1 MPMFLLSLLSS
12 ALAGP
17 SQAPSSLNPAAPAP
31 QPSAPAE
38 ATSDPAVLVIDAKVP
53 VEVLLGGT
61 TIAELFYPALVQ
73 FQVAATGP
81 QVVRVYV
88 SGQPYDVPVQFAP
101 KETSRIL
108 VGRTGVTVETQAA
121 DVPAEASGPVSL
133 ELRFVGGG
141 GATVRLGSQPHKVG
155 PGRGLSTTIPLGRHA
170 LSVRS
175 ADGTVI
181 WAAGDLFVEGP
192 LVVQI
197 AEGRLPEISGAGRF
211 VAGGG

>member
-1 MPMFLLSLLSS
+1 MPLFLISLLSL
-12 ALAGP
+12 ALAGSSP
-17 SQAPSSLNPAAPAP
+17 APSSLNPAAPAP
-31 QPSAPAE
+31 AAVTAPE
-38 ATSDPAVLVIDAKVP
+38 AADPATLVIDAKVP

-73 FQVAATGP
+73 FQVAASGP
-81 QVVRVYV
+81 QVVRLYV
-88 SGQPYDVPVQFAP
+88 SGQPYDVPVQFTP
-101 KETSRIL
+101 KETARIL
-108 VGRTGVTVETQAA
+108 VGRTGVTLEARGAQVAA
-121 DVPAEASGPVSL
+121 PEASGPVAL

-141 GATVRLGSQPHKVG
+141 GATVRLDSQPHKVG

-175 ADGTVI
+175 SDGTVI
-181 WAAGDLFVEGP
+181 WASGDLFVDGP

-197 AEGRLPEISGAGRF
+197 TEGRLPEISGAGRF